1 MHLQY
6 RIQDR
11 IMRNPKS
18 LKEGHGLPEYVAYA
32 NLRQGIRPFVR
43 ATRYSIAVVRP
54 PGTEA
59 AAYQSAARIYVGS
72 RRFESIRVVD
82 CQSTLMG
89 SQSTLS
95 GIQST
100 LMWRCR

>member
-1 MHLQY
+1 
-6 RIQDR
+6 
-11 IMRNPKS
+11 MRNPKS

-89 SQSTLS
+89 SQSTL
-95 GIQST
+95 
-100 LMWRCR
+100 MWRCR